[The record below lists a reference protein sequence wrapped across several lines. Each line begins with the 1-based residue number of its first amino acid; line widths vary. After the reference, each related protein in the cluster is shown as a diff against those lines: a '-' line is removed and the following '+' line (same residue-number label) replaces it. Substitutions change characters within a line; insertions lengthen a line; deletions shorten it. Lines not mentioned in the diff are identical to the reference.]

1 MTAISIRVRCVA
13 ASMLLTATSVY
24 AKNKYPSAGVTVK
37 PNGDVE
43 DDLDDEAGD
52 SDTRMANGLLAALSN
67 EKRSSR

>member
-1 MTAISIRVRCVA
+1 M
-13 ASMLLTATSVY
+13 
-24 AKNKYPSAGVTVK
+24 TVK